1 MRRRLLDR
9 GAAGVSV
16 VPIWTPH
23 WLLAGT
29 LGFGPLLR
37 TSGIAI
43 AAAYRRSGREPI
55 IVVGHSAGGL
65 LARLAMCVVPLAG
78 RVAAVQPAVGAL
90 VTLGTPHGLAAVPRR
105 REHAGHVAVRFLDA
119 TNPGAF
125 FAPRT
130 GYLTV
135 AGGAVQGGSAAARF
149 YGALHRSSARSSA
162 GDGLVPI
169 DAAHLPGARHL
180 TLPDVRHGHWGSPW
194 YGDAEVI
201 DRWWPEALDVWRS
214 ALEARR
220 VLAPARHV

>member
-9 GAAGVSV
+9 GAAAVSIA
-16 VPIWTPH
+16 PIWTPH
-23 WLLAGT
+23 WLLAGFV
-29 LGFGPLLR
+29 GFGPLLR
-37 TSGIAI
+37 MTGIAI
-43 AAAYRRSGREPI
+43 AGAYRKAGHEPS

-65 LARLAMCVVPLAG
+65 LARLAMSATPFRG
-78 RVAAVQPAVGAL
+78 RIAAVQPAVGAL
-90 VTLGTPHGLAAVPRR
+90 VTLGTPHGLAAVARQR
-105 REHAGHVAVRFLDA
+105 QHAGHVAVRFLDT

-135 AGGAVQGGSAAARF
+135 AGGAVQGGSAAGRF
-149 YGALHRSSARSSA
+149 YGAFHRASARSSA

-169 DAAHLPGARHL
+169 DAAHLPGARQL

-194 YGDAEVI
+194 YGDEEVI
-201 DRWWPEALDVWRS
+201 DRWWPEALDAWRL

-220 VLAPARHV
+220 GDDAN